1 MSSVLYVF
9 VVGLRFKW
17 LLVSLFVTANVCMC
31 VCVCYNTHL
40 IEWTK
45 PILSRSFLSMCQNQ
59 GHELVF

>member
-31 VCVCYNTHL
+31 VCVFAIIHT
-40 IEWTK
+40 
-45 PILSRSFLSMCQNQ
+45 
-59 GHELVF
+59 